1 MDSMQNC
8 IIHNLREVHKNR
20 IIALKITESLK
31 RNKAL
36 PEEYRV
42 RLLLCA
48 LTYAEGDSFDAL
60 PFVILRI

>member
-1 MDSMQNC
+1 MIFTD
-8 IIHNLREVHKNR
+8 REAH
-20 IIALKITESLK
+20 AK

-48 LTYAEGDSFDAL
+48 LTYAERDSFDAL